1 MSKQLRG
8 DIYLAD
14 LGYQSGSI
22 QGGCRPVLIVQ
33 NNKGNEYAPTTI
45 ICPITSATKTRLPTH
60 VYLNTSGGLY
70 KESIV
75 LCEQVTTINK
85 EQLKE
90 YLGTINESSILT
102 KINRALSISLGLSEE
117 HHT

>member
-1 MSKQLRG
+1 MSKQIRG

-14 LGYQSGSI
+14 LGYKTGSI

-33 NNKGNEYAPTTI
+33 NNRGNEYAPTSI
-45 ICPITSATKTRLPTH
+45 VCPITSAQKTRLPTH
-60 VYLNTSGGLY
+60 VYLNTSGGLI

-90 YLGTINESSILT
+90 YIGTIDEPSILT

-117 HHT
+117 YNI